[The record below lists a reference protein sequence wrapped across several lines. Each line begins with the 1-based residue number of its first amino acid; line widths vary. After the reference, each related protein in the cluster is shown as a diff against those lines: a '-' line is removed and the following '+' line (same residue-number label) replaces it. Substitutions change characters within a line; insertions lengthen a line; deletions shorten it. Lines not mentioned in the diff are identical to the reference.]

1 MKDNN
6 IELYLKENKPP
17 KPEDENFLIEMN
29 AKLDAVEGIKTEV
42 DSQRRMGRAV
52 LVLTLFIG
60 LAVGLFVA
68 AFIILHPVKPSN
80 LGQEFFKRIL
90 DFIYEWKTYI
100 IFPIAIT
107 AIILPLVL
115 FKGKREVLDL

>member
-6 IELYLKENKPP
+6 IEFYLKENKPP

-42 DSQRRMGRAV
+42 DSQRRMGRDV

-60 LAVGLFVA
+60 LAAGLFVA

-100 IFPIAIT
+100 IFPIAIA

-115 FKGKREVLDL
+115 FKGKREALDL

>member
-60 LAVGLFVA
+60 LAAGLFVA
-68 AFIILHPVKPSN
+68 AFIVLHPVKPSN

-90 DFIYEWKTYI
+90 DFIYEWKIYI

-115 FKGKREVLDL
+115 CKGKREVLDL